1 LFEGGA
7 GETVRRRL
15 LKDFDLHTTLRLP
28 TDKLWVYDLRTN
40 QHFTLQ
46 QNPLRPHHLD
56 EFVECYT
63 LGKPR
68 SERGESERFKAFT
81 YDELVVRE
89 KANLDITWLRDESL
103 DDMDNLPAPEIIAR
117 EIVEDLT
124 AALAEFEAV
133 AVALELAAA
142 DGGSE
147 PSASGD

>member
-1 LFEGGA
+1 
-7 GETVRRRL
+7 VRRRL

-103 DDMDNLPAPEIIAR
+103 DDMDNLPAPGPGDHRPRDRRRPHRGPGRVRGCGGCAR
-117 EIVEDLT
+117 ACGRRWWLGTVRIR
-124 AALAEFEAV
+124 
-133 AVALELAAA
+133 
-142 DGGSE
+142 
-147 PSASGD
+147 